1 MESIRTKRDWKNI
14 SYLKTGNIRQR
25 KVYEILMRTKILER
39 LKEYSPIVVGTIPLG
54 IDIPSSDLDVVC
66 QLNDQE
72 DIHDLVTKY
81 YGHYDHF
88 TITQMGEKAYAY
100 NFWFDD
106 CEIEIYASSVPTERS
121 NSYRHL
127 LIGSRL
133 LQLYGEEFRKK
144 IIQLK
149 ENGYRTEPA
158 IAKLLNLQGEIYE
171 TIFKIESYTDEELLN
186 LRS

>member
-1 MESIRTKRDWKNI
+1 MKSKRTTQDWKNI
-14 SYLKTGNIRQR
+14 SYLKHGNPRQQ
-25 KVYEILMRTKILER
+25 KVYAILMETKILER
-39 LKEYSPIVVGTIPLG
+39 LKDHAPIVVGTIPLG

-66 QLNDQE
+66 QLNNQD

-81 YGHYDHF
+81 YGHYDRF
-88 TITQMGEKAYAY
+88 KITQMGERAYAY
-100 NFWFDD
+100 NFWFEG
-106 CEIEIYASSVPTERS
+106 CEIEIYASAVPTERS

-149 ENGYRTEPA
+149 EKGYHTEPA

-171 TIFKIESYTDEELLN
+171 TIFAIEDYTDEELLN
-186 LRS
+186 LK